1 MYKVIGNT
9 NTRTLR
15 VLWAMNEIGLE
26 YEHLKVEAQS
36 AASTISKC
44 IRQSSK
50 LGGKWRKYC

>member
-26 YEHLKVEAQS
+26 YEHLKVGL
-36 AASTISKC
+36 TRLKHN
-44 IRQSSK
+44 
-50 LGGKWRKYC
+50 

>member
-36 AASTISKC
+36 AEAQLAMYQAKF
-44 IRQSSK
+44 QA
-50 LGGKWRKYC
+50 

>member
-15 VLWAMNEIGLE
+15 VLWAMNEIGLK

-36 AASTISKC
+36 AEAQLANVSGKVPS
-44 IRQSSK
+44 